1 MNENKYYIPT
11 IDEFH
16 VGFEYERLTPRPIAT
31 ESEFW
36 DELQMS
42 INFLSLDDI
51 DDEIIENE
59 IRVKYLDKDD
69 IESFGFIKNDL
80 NMQQIYTDFFNMN
93 KDCVKN
99 KCPYRLYIDYD
110 SHLIMIKYP
119 LSDGQ
124 ILFNGTIKNKSE
136 LKTLLKQLGIYN
148 ERN

>member
-1 MNENKYYIPT
+1 MNENKYYTPT

-16 VGFEYERLTPRPIAT
+16 VGFEYIISDFYVKDKHEILDVMDDYGYPER
-31 ESEFW
+31 
-36 DELQMS
+36 DELS
-42 INFLSLDDI
+42 HINAWI
-51 DDEIIENE
+51 NNC
-59 IRVKYLDKDD
+59 RVKYLDKED

-148 ERN
+148 ERK